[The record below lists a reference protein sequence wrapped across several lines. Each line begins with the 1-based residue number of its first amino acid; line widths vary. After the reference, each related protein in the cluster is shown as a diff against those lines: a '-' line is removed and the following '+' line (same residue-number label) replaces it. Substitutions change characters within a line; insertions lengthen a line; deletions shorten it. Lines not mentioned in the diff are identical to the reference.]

1 MEGERTESRRQAFCR
16 AYLQT
21 MDPQRAAQL
30 AGCRDG
36 FSTLEVRQVQKRL
49 DEMRE
54 ASAAQICREDILRRL
69 VQLAFGPVNDAVR
82 LALEGKEANLE
93 ELDLSAVS
101 EFKVTDKGV
110 EIRFVDRLRAL
121 DALREM
127 LEEKGGGAEELYR
140 ALTEAVGEE
149 GSWEHG

>member
-21 MDPQRAAQL
+21 LDPQRAAQL

-54 ASAAQICREDILRRL
+54 TAAAQICREDILRRL
-69 VQLAFGPVNDAVR
+69 AQLAFGPVNDAVR
-82 LALEGKEANLE
+82 LALEGERADLE
-93 ELDLSAVS
+93 GLDLSAVS

-110 EIRFVDRLRAL
+110 EVRFVDRLRAL
-121 DALREM
+121 EALREM
-127 LEEKGGGAEELYR
+127 LEEKDGGAEELYR
-140 ALTEAVGEE
+140 ALTEAADEE
-149 GSWEHG
+149 GGWEHG